1 MKAGT
6 VLFSEITFNI
16 TKVVV
21 EKKELSSSILDA
33 NFRCL
38 NITRNESWLNLD
50 QEDLK
55 RSISGWTWGQSLM
68 SLVLTILAT
77 ALGYYYQINYDLF
90 NLSLIANISLILLAL
105 LKSTHFYFQIFMF
118 ARKQNNNEQP
128 AAVGPNITA
137 ELSAVQAAAARQ
149 APPSLSINLSH
160 QNTNS
165 HFSGGSH
172 LTGSSSYQNPFDDTS
187 DDEDLLEP
195 AEAPSAKQASA
206 VFQAGKTMIVLMSV
220 HVSCIVLLSLN
231 NLPNVTKYACVA
243 TLLCLVRFPGKLV
256 ICTLNFRPIRNT
268 VSLYVENLPNH
279 IQDLFE
285 NVIESLSSFRASS
298 PNDDQRSIV
307 VESQEERTSPVMNE
321 GARLNKKRESATNSP
336 SNSNDSLSELPA
348 VQC

>member
-1 MKAGT
+1 MEGRY
-6 VLFSEITFNI
+6 VFSEITFNI
-16 TKVVV
+16 IIVVV
-21 EKKELSSSILDA
+21 VKEGLSTILENA
-33 NFRCL
+33 IFRCL
-38 NITRNESWLNLD
+38 NITRNESWLDLD

-68 SLVLTILAT
+68 SLVLTVLAT
-77 ALGYYYQINYDLF
+77 IIGYYYQLNYDMF
-90 NLSLIANISLILLAL
+90 NLSLIANFSLILLAL
-105 LKSTHFYFQIFMF
+105 FRSTHFYFQIFMF

-128 AAVGPNITA
+128 PAVGPNITA

-160 QNTNS
+160 QNQS
-165 HFSGGSH
+165 QFSGSH

-206 VFQAGKTMIVLMSV
+206 VFQAGKTMIVLLFV
-220 HVSCIVLLSLN
+220 HVSCIILLTLN
-231 NLPNVTKYACVA
+231 SLPNVTKYACVA

-285 NVIESLSSFRASS
+285 NVIDSLSTFRASS

-321 GARLNKKRESATNSP
+321 GARLNMMGKRESATNSP
-336 SNSNDSLSELPA
+336 SNSNDSLGELPA